1 MVNFEREAA
10 ASVENADVT
19 IVGGAGHVGIPLA
32 LSLASCGLRVN
43 VNDRNEIAL
52 AMLQSGQ
59 LPFIENGGDVALADA
74 LKHRRLTFTVSP
86 DKISTKGPV
95 IVTIG
100 TPVDE
105 FMNPVQRVVQNC
117 IDELLPF
124 LKDGQLLIMRS
135 TVFPGTTEW
144 LSKYLQSR
152 GRDLRVSFCPERIIQ
167 GHGLRE
173 IREVPQIVSGMTE
186 EAARE
191 AADFFRCIAPEIVF
205 LPPTEAEFAKLFCNA
220 YRYLEFAITNE
231 FYLMAKSADVDYHRI
246 LEGMKHN
253 YPRLARIPGPG
264 YAAGPCLFKDTAQL
278 AAFAGNQ
285 FGLGHAA
292 MLVNEGLVLRVIELL
307 KKQFDISKMTVG
319 LLGMAFKA
327 ECDDIRSS
335 LSYKFKK
342 ALAAQCQRV
351 LTTDPF
357 VPASVDPEIIPV
369 EQVLHESDLLVLCT
383 PHVVYKRLDVSQ
395 KPVFDL
401 WRHLSATSA
410 FH

>member
-1 MVNFEREAA
+1 MMNFEREAA

-32 LSLASCGLRVN
+32 LSLAASGLRIN
-43 VNDRNEIAL
+43 VNDRNKSAL

-59 LPFIENGGDVALADA
+59 LPFLENGGDVALSDA
-74 LKHRRLTFTVSP
+74 LKQRRLTFTVSP
-86 DKISTKGPV
+86 DKISTSGPV

-105 FMNPVQRVVQNC
+105 FMNPVQRVVQDC
-117 IDELLPF
+117 IDQLLPF

-144 LSKYLQSR
+144 LSKYLHSR
-152 GRDLRVSFCPERIIQ
+152 GRDLKVSFCPERITQ
-167 GHGLRE
+167 GQGLKE
-173 IREVPQIVSGMTE
+173 IREVPQIVSGTTE

-191 AADFFRCIAPEIVF
+191 AAELFRCIAPEIVF

-220 YRYLEFAITNE
+220 YRYIEFAITNE
-231 FYLMAKSADVDYHRI
+231 FYLMAKSAGVDYHRI
-246 LEGMKHN
+246 LEGTKHN
-253 YPRLARIPGPG
+253 YPRLRIPGPG
-264 YAAGPCLFKDTAQL
+264 YAAGPCLLKDTAQL

-292 MLVNEGLVLRVIELL
+292 MLVNEGLVLRVLEHL
-307 KKQFDISKMTVG
+307 KKQFEISKMTIG

-342 ALAAQCQRV
+342 ALAAQCKRV

-357 VPASVDPEIIPV
+357 VPASVDPEILPA
-369 EQVLHESDLLVLCT
+369 EQVVRESDLLILCT
-383 PHVVYKRLDVSQ
+383 PHGVYERVHVGQ

-401 WRHLSATSA
+401 WGHLSTPSA